1 MTEISALSE
10 AVLAGAGADELLAC
24 PLPDRYPAA
33 FLRREDQGIFD
44 GASEDGTSESGG
56 GTDKDVRRSIHVG
69 EVPMPELAPDEA
81 IVAVMAAAVN
91 YNTVWSATFEPISG
105 FRFLRDVAR
114 GGGWDARHDRDYHVI
129 GSDAAGVV
137 VRVGSAVRHWKVG
150 DHVIVTPGAI
160 DEQDSKA
167 QEDGVLADRGLAWG
181 FETNF
186 GAFGHYALVK
196 ATQLVRKPAHLSWEE
211 AACNTLCLGTAY
223 RMLIGSHGAR
233 MKMGDVV
240 LIWGATGGLGAY
252 AVQLVLRAG
261 GIPVGVVSSPEK
273 AELLEQ
279 LGCQHV
285 IDRREFGFLDNRGG
299 NEYSDGGPDA
309 VERWRALGAAI
320 RKRTGEDPH
329 IVFEHVGR
337 ETFGASVFVARRGGS
352 VVTCGSSTGYA
363 HHYDN
368 RYLWMKIKR
377 IIGSHGANY
386 QEAVESNRLL
396 ELGLVV
402 PALSRVHPL
411 GEVAEAT
418 RSVQLNEHAGK
429 VGVLCLAPREGLG
442 IADRGLR
449 ERIGESRLHLFR
461 DHANAAAELASIGR
475 DAQLVGSGAQ
485 VS

>member
-1 MTEISALSE
+1 MSETSALSE

-33 FLRREDQGIFD
+33 FLRREDQAMFD
-44 GASEDGTSESGG
+44 GM
-56 GTDKDVRRSIHVG
+56 TDKDVRRSIHVG
-69 EVPMPELAPDEA
+69 EVPMPEPAPDEA
-81 IVAVMAAAVN
+81 IVAVLAAAVN

-105 FRFLRDVAR
+105 FRFLADLAR
-114 GGGWDARHDRDYHVI
+114 HGGWDARHDRDYQVV

-137 VRVGSAVRHWKVG
+137 VRVGSAVRRWKVG
-150 DHVIVTPGAI
+150 DHVVVSPGAI
-160 DEQDSKA
+160 DEQDSAA

-196 ATQLVRKPAHLSWEE
+196 ATQLVRKPPQLSWEE

-233 MKMGDVV
+233 IKMGDVV

-261 GIPVGVVSSPEK
+261 GIPVGVVSSPQK
-273 AELLEQ
+273 AELLER
-279 LGCQHV
+279 LGCRHV
-285 IDRREFGFLDNRGG
+285 INRRELGFPDDREAVGPDGAGHGG
-299 NEYSDGGPDA
+299 GGGPDS

-320 RKRTGEDPH
+320 RKQVGEDPH
-329 IVFEHVGR
+329 VVFEHVGR
-337 ETFGASVFVARRGGS
+337 ETFGASVFVARRGGA

-368 RYLWMKIKR
+368 RYLWMKVKR

-386 QEAVESNRLL
+386 HEAVESNRLL

-402 PALSRVHPL
+402 PALSRVYPL
-411 GEVAEAT
+411 GQVAEAT
-418 RSVQLNEHAGK
+418 RSVQLNAHAGK

-442 IADRGLR
+442 IRDRGLR
-449 ERIGESRLHLFR
+449 EQIGESRLHLFR
-461 DHANAAAELASIGR
+461 DHANAAATLESISR
-475 DAQLVGSGAQ
+475 DSQLVGSGAR
-485 VS
+485 SS

>member
-1 MTEISALSE
+1 MSEISALSE
-10 AVLAGAGADELLAC
+10 AVLVGAGADELLAC

-33 FLRREDQGIFD
+33 FLRREDQEIFK
-44 GASEDGTSESGG
+44 GAA
-56 GTDKDVRRSIHVG
+56 DKDVRRTIHLG
-69 EVPMPELAPDEA
+69 EVPMPELAPDEV
-81 IVAVMAAAVN
+81 IVAVLAAAVN
-91 YNTVWSATFEPISG
+91 YNTVWSATFEPMST
-105 FRFLRDVAR
+105 FRFL
-114 GGGWDARHDRDYHVI
+114 GWDPRHDRDFQVI
-129 GSDAAGVV
+129 GSDASGVV
-137 VRVGSAVRHWKVG
+137 VRVGAAVRHWKVG
-150 DHVIVTPGAI
+150 DHVIVAPPVI
-160 DEQDSKA
+160 DEQEPVA
-167 QEDGVLADRGLAWG
+167 QQDGLLSENTLAWG

-196 ATQLVRKPAHLSWEE
+196 GTQLVRKPAHLSWEE

-233 MKMGDVV
+233 IKMGDVV

-252 AVQLVLRAG
+252 AVQLVLQAG

-273 AELLEQ
+273 AQLLEQ
-279 LGCQHV
+279 LGCRHV
-285 IDRREFGFLDNRGG
+285 IDRRELGFPDGRDAREQGDGKN
-299 NEYSDGGPDA
+299 DGGRDS

-329 IVFEHVGR
+329 VVFEHVGR
-337 ETFGASVFVARRGGS
+337 ETFGASVFVARRGGA
-352 VVTCGSSTGYA
+352 VVTCGSSTGYM

-368 RYLWMKIKR
+368 RYLWMKVKR

-386 QEAVESNRLL
+386 QESVESNRLL

-442 IADRGLR
+442 IQDRGLR
-449 ERIGESRLHLFR
+449 EQIGESRLHLFR

-475 DAQLVGSGAQ
+475 DAELVGSGAR
-485 VS
+485 SS